1 MWELLE
7 GGAAVA
13 AASRCSQRKKKIL
26 CSRFKFAKTPS
37 SKRDRPLFHF
47 LLAAMSGTNPSVY
60 SAKCLNGPYVDR
72 RKEPDFEGVRPSV
85 QTEQQIRNA
94 VVCGLANP
102 TFGASLRST
111 FASVKTMCVIPSRRA
126 C

>member
-1 MWELLE
+1 
-7 GGAAVA
+7 
-13 AASRCSQRKKKIL
+13 
-26 CSRFKFAKTPS
+26 
-37 SKRDRPLFHF
+37 
-47 LLAAMSGTNPSVY
+47 MSGTNPSVY